1 MRHILVHHY
10 FEIDA
15 ELVWRVVELDLQP
28 LRERINEI
36 LRDNP

>member
-15 ELVWRVVELDLQP
+15 EQIWRVVQHDLLP
-28 LRERINEI
+28 LRELVRTI
-36 LRDNP
+36 LAS